1 MHQVLV
7 PAKTERKRLPEKK
20 VLMSEDTITSLL
32 EKDEEQTPPPKRLKL
47 SVPTGAK
54 LAKMVSKAKLYL

>member
-1 MHQVLV
+1 MM
-7 PAKTERKRLPEKK
+7 TSK
-20 VLMSEDTITSLL
+20 VNEETITNLL

-54 LAKMVSKAKLYL
+54 LAKMVSKQDFTICKCARC